1 MKKFG
6 LIVLCSLTLLSS
18 FSALAKRY
26 VYTGDNYRSYAKN
39 IRGEIEKEAFTSYV
53 DYKIIIDT
61 DVNLVSVT
69 VADEDAMYFTIIR
82 QEPSKDPYKGTYIYC
97 TSNIT
102 LNVYTDSNNTKH
114 LIMDAPK
121 VISVFDI

>member
-1 MKKFG
+1 MKKLV
-6 LIVLCSLTLLSS
+6 LIILWSLSLLGS

-39 IRGEIEKEAFTSYV
+39 MRGEIDKEAFTSYV
-53 DYKIIIDT
+53 DFKIVVDT
-61 DVNLVSVT
+61 DANLVSVT
-69 VADEDAMYFTIIR
+69 VADENAMYFTIISK
-82 QEPSKDPYKGTYIYC
+82 ELSKDSYIGTYIYC

-102 LNVYTDSNNTKH
+102 LNLYTAPNHTKH

-121 VISVFDI
+121 VVSVFDI